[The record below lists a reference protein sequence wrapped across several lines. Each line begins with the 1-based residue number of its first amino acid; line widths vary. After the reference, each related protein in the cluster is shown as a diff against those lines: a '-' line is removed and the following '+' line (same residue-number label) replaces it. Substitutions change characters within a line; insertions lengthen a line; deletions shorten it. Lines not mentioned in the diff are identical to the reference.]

1 MSAMAADRRATFCA
15 AGCGVVTTSTSA
27 RGRYWLRLRA
37 MSPVPGGMS
46 TRRYSGSSQKTSVR
60 NCSSALCSMGPRQMT
75 AWPSGTK

>member
-1 MSAMAADRRATFCA
+1 MAADSRATFCA

-27 RGRYWLRLRA
+27 AGQVLAEAEGDVAGAGRHVDQQEL
-37 MSPVPGGMS
+37 
-46 TRRYSGSSQKTSVR
+46 GSSQKTSVR